1 MVGILLPE
9 KMETKEETNS
19 MENTKYYR
27 KLRRAAVR
35 KNKSEV
41 EVYRCV
47 SDCVNSILKDAEEK
61 DKIMLLKSLIAYFE
75 GMSENAWCFTIVQIV
90 YALIIGAVGIVVPLL
105 KEDKI
110 MVILLAGA
118 LYVPAL
124 IIGRFANNNPDFEK
138 KMVICVLND
147 KLEEYMNVLET
158 LEIDIKVTDI
168 DIMNKKI
175 KKKNKKH
182 KKMR

>member
-1 MVGILLPE
+1 M
-9 KMETKEETNS
+9 
-19 MENTKYYR
+19 
-27 KLRRAAVR
+27 
-35 KNKSEV
+35 
-41 EVYRCV
+41 
-47 SDCVNSILKDAEEK
+47 
-61 DKIMLLKSLIAYFE
+61 LKSLIAYFE
-75 GMSENAWCFTIVQIV
+75 GRSENAWCFTIVQIV
-90 YALIIGAVGIVVPLL
+90 YALFIGAVGIVAPLL
-105 KEDKI
+105 NEDRI
-110 MVILLAGA
+110 MVILFAGV
-118 LYVPAL
+118 LYVSAL

-182 KKMR
+182 KKTL